1 MLLIKRLRVLF
12 VFAFSLLWGVVLLG
26 QTPAALSNITKQ
38 DIVILFDNDVHCA
51 IDGYAKMASLRD
63 EVKKKTSRVLVVSS
77 GDFASGKSLGSASKG
92 EYLVRAMNMV
102 GYDYVT
108 LGNHEFDFGIPQMK
122 TFLSNLKSKV
132 LCCNFLNVSDNKS
145 VYDGFEIRDFAGTK
159 VALIGVATPATISA
173 GTPSN
178 FQNEN
183 GEFIYTFCM
192 SNLAQIV
199 QETVNEARRQG
210 AQYVVL
216 LSHLGTVPPGVT
228 SDQLIAQTTG
238 IDVVLDGHSHSVIP
252 EQKVNNRNGESV
264 ILTSTGTEFANIGAL
279 LIHSGKMSTCL
290 IPTSEYAAVNQ
301 KVAAEIAK
309 IKEEYAVI
317 GNRVIGSSDVKLTI
331 NDDTDR
337 IRIARRRECNLGDF
351 VSDAFRI
358 MMDAE
363 IGWGNGGGCRAS
375 IPAGDLTFNAIF
387 SAFPFEN
394 QVYVVDVPG
403 QDILDALEMS
413 AHATPQE
420 FGGFAQVSGLT
431 YQIDTTIASSVVKDS
446 NDVFVKVAG
455 KRRVS
460 DVRVYNPT
468 KGKYQKLSPRKHYQ
482 MATTSFILMKGGDGL
497 RFPHYQVIREY
508 PNLDVDLI
516 EDYIRHTLNGHI
528 DAQYAKPQER
538 VVFKSKGKKGR

>member
-1 MLLIKRLRVLF
+1 MLLMKRLRAIF
-12 VFAFSLLWGVVLLG
+12 VFAVSLVWGVALLA
-26 QTPAALSNITKQ
+26 QTPAALSGITKQ
-38 DIVILFDNDVHCA
+38 DIVILYDNDVHCA

-63 EVKKKTSRVLVVSS
+63 EVQKKTSLVAVVSS

-132 LCCNFLNVSDNKS
+132 LCCNFLNVLDNKS
-145 VYDGFEIRDFAGTK
+145 VYDGFEIRNFGGTK
-159 VALIGVATPATISA
+159 VAFVGVATPATITA

-192 SNLAQIV
+192 GNLAQVV

-252 EQKVNNRNGESV
+252 EQKVNNRDGKPV
-264 ILTSTGTEFANIGAL
+264 ILTSTGTEFANFGAL
-279 LIHSGKMSTCL
+279 VIRSGNLGTCL
-290 IPTSEYAAVNQ
+290 ISAKEYTAVNQ
-301 KVAAEIAK
+301 KVAAEVAR
-309 IKEEYAVI
+309 IKDEYAVI
-317 GNRVIGSSDVKLTI
+317 GNRVIGHSDVKLTI
-331 NDDTDR
+331 NDETDKFR
-337 IRIARRRECNLGDF
+337 ISRRQECNLGDF
-351 VSDAFRI
+351 VADAFRI
-358 MMDAE
+358 MMNAE
-363 IGWGNGGGCRAS
+363 IGWANGGGCRAS

-394 QVYVVDVPG
+394 RMYLVDVPG
-403 QDILDALEMS
+403 QDILDALEMA

-420 FGGFAQVSGLT
+420 FGGFAHVSGLM
-431 YQIDTTIASSVVKDS
+431 YQIDTTIVSSVVVDS

-455 KRRVS
+455 KRRVG

-468 KGKYQKLSPRKHYQ
+468 KGKYQKLSPRKHYL
-482 MATTSFILMKGGDGL
+482 MGTTSFILMNGGDGL
-497 RFPHYQVIREY
+497 RFPHYQVIQEY

-516 EDYIRHTLNGHI
+516 EAYISHTLNGRI
-528 DAQYAKPQER
+528 DAQYEKPQNR
-538 VVFKSKGKKGR
+538 VVFKSKRK